1 MTGGLIFIS
10 HFCHCIRKYPTKYQ
24 TEVVK
29 EIGFTRKQT
38 LCEEV
43 DRLVAIILTFG
54 GTQLAKEGVSRVMA
68 QQHVRDKNH
77 LKLHANCSF
86 SSAQDVGGKA
96 RQGKKQHSLEAH
108 PWSRV
113 PLLQMAR
120 K

>member
-1 MTGGLIFIS
+1 M
-10 HFCHCIRKYPTKYQ
+10 
-24 TEVVK
+24 

-77 LKLHANCSF
+77 LKLHANCLLHF
-86 SSAQDVGGKA
+86 PQHKMLVVRQDKVRSST
-96 RQGKKQHSLEAH
+96 HSRH